1 MATAGYRHVKE
12 KILQRIHAHL
22 WPPGS
27 LLPGEIDLA
36 AEFAVARGTVNR
48 AMRELTEEG
57 YLERRRKGGTRV
69 RPSPLRAARFEIQMV
84 RAVIEATGARYG
96 YRLLSRKEEAGPKEV
111 RDRLGLDDD
120 ARLLHLRCLHTADGK
135 PFQVEDRWI
144 NLASLPD
151 ARQADFTATGP
162 NEWLVQTVPYSEVEI
177 RIRATAATGTL
188 AKQLQLDDSSA
199 ILTMLRTTWL
209 DGKALTH
216 VRLHFHDGYEF
227 LTRY

>member
-1 MATAGYRHVKE
+1 MKDR
-12 KILQRIHAHL
+12 ILQRIHAHV

-36 AEFAVARGTVNR
+36 SEFGVARGTVNR

-84 RAVIEATGARYG
+84 RAVIEARGERYG
-96 YRLLSRKEEAGPKEV
+96 YKLLSRKEETGPRDV
-111 RDRLGLDDD
+111 RERLGLGDD
-120 ARLLHLRCLHTADGK
+120 ARLLHLRCLHSADGR
-135 PFQVEDRWI
+135 PFQIEDRWI
-144 NLASLPD
+144 NLDVLPA
-151 ARQADFTATGP
+151 ARQIDFSDTGP

-177 RIRATAATGTL
+177 RIRAMAATGTL
-188 AKQLQLDDSSA
+188 AKQLVVQDGTA
-199 ILTMLRTTWL
+199 IVTTLRTTWL
-209 DGKALTH
+209 EGQALTH

-227 LTRY
+227 VTRY